1 MNNFEIPILF
11 DEKIFYEF
19 KDNNR
24 FLSLSYNKIAGSK
37 RMFVTHF
44 HPFYEVYYLKE
55 GSANYLI
62 EGELLSVKAGD
73 VLLIKPYL
81 LHKTLYPNNSNN
93 IRYLISFN
101 KTYFNYLPEDDI
113 SWFLQ
118 VFGQSYP
125 IIRLDTET
133 KRKWNQNLQIIRMEA
148 KEKRNGYNFRIH
160 SIMQELFLTI
170 KKNGNSKPTINK
182 DLTTT
187 EQKILE
193 VIGYIHSH
201 YEEKLSLQLL
211 GERFYISSYYLSHRF
226 KYMTSYTLIEY
237 IQLIRIKKAQEL
249 LETTKLR
256 TIDICENCGFGS
268 ISQFNRVFKK
278 VCGISPGKYRRNNGM
293 I

>member
-19 KDNNR
+19 NNSDR

-37 RMFVTHF
+37 RMFVPHF
-44 HPFYEVYYLKE
+44 HTFYEVYYLKE

-81 LHKTLYPNNSNN
+81 LHKTLYPDSSNN
-93 IRYLISFN
+93 VRYLISFN
-101 KTYFNYLPEDDI
+101 EAYFNYLPKDDI

-118 VFGQSYP
+118 VFRQSCP
-125 IIRLDTET
+125 IIRLDKET
-133 KRKWNQNLQIIRMEA
+133 KRKWDQKLQMIKMEA
-148 KEKRNGYNFRIH
+148 KEKRSGYNFRIH

-170 KKNGNSKPTINK
+170 NDKDNSKPIINQN
-182 DLTTT
+182 LTTT

-201 YEEKLSLQLL
+201 YEEKLTLQILA
-211 GERFYISSYYLSHRF
+211 ERFYISSYYLSHRF
-226 KYMTSYTLIEY
+226 KYITGYTLIEY

-278 VCGISPGKYRRNNGM
+278 VCGISPGKYRRT
-293 I
+293 IK